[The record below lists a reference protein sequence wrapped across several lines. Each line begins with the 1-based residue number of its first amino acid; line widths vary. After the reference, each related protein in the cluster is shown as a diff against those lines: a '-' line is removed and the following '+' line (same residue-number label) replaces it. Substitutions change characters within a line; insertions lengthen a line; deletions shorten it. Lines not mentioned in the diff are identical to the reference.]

1 MMMVEVRNLDQKRVC
16 DISEDRTHI
25 VISKKN
31 CKTIIS
37 VAQDGTLEVNHVRSS
52 PPPPA

>member
-1 MMMVEVRNLDQKRVC
+1 MMVEVRNLDQKRVC
-16 DISEDRTHI
+16 DISEDRMHI

-37 VAQDGTLEVNHVRSS
+37 VAQDGTLKVDHVRSS
-52 PPPPA
+52 SPSPA